1 MPYWAPR
8 GLECPPGPPF
18 PASLV
23 PREPFGE
30 DVNRPIYTDGSCL
43 GDPVE
48 GSMTGGPLGCSQVHC
63 HLAVAVAPVRYALRV
78 VPHARVPS

>member
-1 MPYWAPR
+1 MLEYMPYWAPR

-48 GSMTGGPLGCSQVHC
+48 GSTTGGPLG
-63 HLAVAVAPVRYALRV
+63 APRSIVIWRWRSH
-78 VPHARVPS
+78 P